1 MTHDVLATGP
11 LQCNCQILG
20 DEESKTAL
28 VVDPG
33 DDIPEIEQLLER
45 RGLTVAKILFTHAH
59 FDHIGRAAQL
69 KRSSGA
75 PTWLHKLEIPVLK
88 SLDQQAV
95 WIGVEPGEPV
105 EIDHYYDEGDVVEFA
120 GHEFQVLFTPGHSP
134 GSVSFYIPSLERL
147 IAGDVLFR
155 DSIGRKYI
163 SSTLPDTYMQ
173 INDEDLPML
182 TQATTL
188 NNNYALEARGI
199 WEVINDY
206 MGGAFVSYLI
216 HNPDKNEL
224 LFVDGFIHAPGE
236 DKRDFMQYLEYVLR
250 TTKF

>member
-20 DEESKTAL
+20 DEDSKTAL

-45 RGLTVAKILFTHAH
+45 RGLRVAKILFTHAH

-75 PTWLHKLEIPVLK
+75 PTWLHKLEIPILE
-88 SLDQQAV
+88 SLDQQAA
-95 WIGVEPGEPV
+95 WIGVEPGEKV

-120 GHEFQVLFTPGHSP
+120 GHELRVLFTPGHSP
-134 GSVSFYIPSLERL
+134 GSVSFFIPSLERL

-155 DSIGRKYI
+155 DSIGRTDLPGGDTQQLLDSIRDKVL
-163 SSTLPDTYMQ
+163 TLPDDTAVFPGHGPGTTIGRERRQ
-173 INDEDLPML
+173 NPFLEGLSEHAESALDDL
-182 TQATTL
+182 T
-188 NNNYALEARGI
+188 
-199 WEVINDY
+199 
-206 MGGAFVSYLI
+206 
-216 HNPDKNEL
+216 
-224 LFVDGFIHAPGE
+224 
-236 DKRDFMQYLEYVLR
+236 
-250 TTKF
+250 

>member
-33 DDIPEIEQLLER
+33 DDIPEIEQLLGR
-45 RGLTVAKILFTHAH
+45 RGLAVAKILFTHAH

-69 KRSSGA
+69 KRSTGA

-95 WIGVEPGEPV
+95 WIGVEPGEQV
-105 EIDHYYDEGDVVEFA
+105 KIDHYYDEGDIVEFA
-120 GHEFQVLFTPGHSP
+120 GYEFQVLFTPGHSP
-134 GSVSFYIPSLERL
+134 GSVSFYIPSLQRL

-155 DSIGRKYI
+155 DSIGRTDLPGGDTQQLLDSIRDKVL
-163 SSTLPDTYMQ
+163 TLPDDTAVF
-173 INDEDLPML
+173 PGHGPS
-182 TQATTL
+182 TTIGRERRQNPFL
-188 NNNYALEARGI
+188 EGLSERHESAL
-199 WEVINDY
+199 
-206 MGGAFVSYLI
+206 
-216 HNPDKNEL
+216 
-224 LFVDGFIHAPGE
+224 DGLA
-236 DKRDFMQYLEYVLR
+236 
-250 TTKF
+250 